1 MSLKQWFDNGWIK
14 QHRSSRQEIAD
25 LLAIV
30 ERDLN
35 DARFHQTGSL
45 VLPTMLLLS
54 SVLFCFVSKV
64 SGLVMGCSIIAP
76 FRRCH

>member
-14 QHRSSRQEIAD
+14 QHRSSRQEVAD

-35 DARFHQTGSL
+35 DA
-45 VLPTMLLLS
+45 S
-54 SVLFCFVSKV
+54 SGGIS
-64 SGLVMGCSIIAP
+64 SDSIFDRMKI
-76 FRRCH
+76 